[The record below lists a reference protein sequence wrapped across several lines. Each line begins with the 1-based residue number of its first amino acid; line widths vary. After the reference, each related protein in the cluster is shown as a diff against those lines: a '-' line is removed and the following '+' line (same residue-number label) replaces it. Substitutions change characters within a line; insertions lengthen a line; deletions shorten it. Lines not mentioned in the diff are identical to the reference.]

1 MASQLSGCGFLAW
14 VAARD
19 SQLSARLW
27 FLTIDVVSHDTWN
40 NFVSSSAWLTDHGH
54 IFAHAKYPAVRE
66 ATGKLESLLQA
77 KEYIIAS
84 IIFPKQ

>member
-14 VAARD
+14 VAARE
-19 SQLSARLW
+19 RLW
-27 FLTIDVVSHDTWN
+27 FLSIDVVSHDTWN

-54 IFAHAKYPAVRE
+54 IFAHAKYPEVRE
-66 ATGKLESLLQA
+66 ATGKLESLWQA